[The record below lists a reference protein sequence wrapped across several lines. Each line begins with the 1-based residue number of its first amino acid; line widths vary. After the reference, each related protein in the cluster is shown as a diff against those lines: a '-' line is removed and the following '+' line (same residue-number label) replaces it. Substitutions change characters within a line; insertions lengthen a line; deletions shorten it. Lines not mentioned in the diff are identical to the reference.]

1 MGSVWVQVWTAPVA
15 GSVEIDESDLAK
27 VQGLELIKKLIP
39 MRVEI
44 PRNQAVQ
51 NLLKAEEMVEV
62 LEPWRD

>member
-1 MGSVWVQVWTAPVA
+1 MQVWTAPVA
-15 GSVEIDESDLAK
+15 GSVEIEESELAK
-27 VQGLELIKKLIP
+27 VSGLESIKKLIP

-62 LEPWRD
+62 LEPWRA

>member
-1 MGSVWVQVWTAPVA
+1 MWTAPVA